1 MEHSGVCHSDY
12 FQGFGLSGESLWN
25 NTSAKALPPG
35 IFLICGDRAWQ
46 GIPRN
51 ALGGPCYLG
60 QLTVLSPNFTTWMT
74 YGPNITGH
82 RRSRC
87 LSSLLPP
94 DCNDEVQ
101 LWSATARIFASFF
114 APGVAAAQALKEIE
128 RLACWSVRQANLTT
142 LILNAMLEDTNSI
155 RHAVLQNRAAINFLL
170 LAQGHGCEDVEGM
183 CCFNLS
189 DHSVSIH
196 KALQAMKEHTEK
208 IQMNDDPIGDWFKR
222 TFGNIGE
229 WLAQGVKTL
238 AFALLVIIFIAAII
252 PCIIRCF
259 QDCLVEDNV
268 SVYG

>member
-1 MEHSGVCHSDY
+1 MP
-12 FQGFGLSGESLWN
+12 
-25 NTSAKALPPG
+25 TSP
-35 IFLICGDRAWQ
+35 
-46 GIPRN
+46 
-51 ALGGPCYLG
+51 
-60 QLTVLSPNFTTWMT
+60 
-74 YGPNITGH
+74 IT
-82 RRSRC
+82 S
-87 LSSLLPP
+87 
-94 DCNDEVQ
+94 
-101 LWSATARIFASFF
+101 
-114 APGVAAAQALKEIE
+114 
-128 RLACWSVRQANLTT
+128 
-142 LILNAMLEDTNSI
+142 
-155 RHAVLQNRAAINFLL
+155 HAVLQNRAAINFLL